1 MVQNGGAWSF
11 LLLIP
16 VVALLWVFCD
26 TPQREEA
33 REALRQARQAEK
45 DKQKENDKEKAKGK
59 GKGKNESENE
69 KEEALRLKTD

>member
-1 MVQNGGAWSF
+1 MKAWWVVQNGGAWSF

-45 DKQKENDKEKAKGK
+45 EKAKK
-59 GKGKNESENE
+59 E
-69 KEEALRLKTD
+69 KEETLRLKTD